1 VQLRWQQQNFRS
13 PLNQDNPHAGIV
25 MHICAASQNGTTDTD
40 AVVEA
45 ATKSIAAGAATAAAL
60 LLLLLLL
67 LLQIHDQ
74 HHTPQQPWCVGSG
87 SS

>member
-1 VQLRWQQQNFRS
+1 MAAAEFQITTESGQPACRTCHAHLRS
-13 PLNQDNPHAGIV
+13 VP
-25 MHICAASQNGTTDTD
+25 NGTTDTD

-60 LLLLLLL
+60 LMMML

-74 HHTPQQPWCVGSG
+74 HHTP
-87 SS
+87 